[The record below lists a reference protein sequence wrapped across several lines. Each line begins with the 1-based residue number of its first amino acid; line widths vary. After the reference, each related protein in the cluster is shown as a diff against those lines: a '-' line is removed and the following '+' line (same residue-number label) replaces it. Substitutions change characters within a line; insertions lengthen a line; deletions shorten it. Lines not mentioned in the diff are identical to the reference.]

1 VKIHIVQKGD
11 TLWKIAKK
19 YGVNF
24 EELKQMN
31 TQLSNPDMIMPGMKI
46 KVPTGGGMVKKEA
59 PITGKP
65 EAKINMGTK
74 KEMPKEQP
82 IALAPKEAP
91 KKEMPIEQPPKMEE
105 QIEPIAEAPKK
116 PFTPKMPQP
125 IIPEIDI
132 NNYYM
137 MNMANL
143 SVQPQQPAKPVPKP
157 PKPVK
162 EEVKPKQIAP
172 AELQSQAP
180 PQFPMQPKQLPP
192 ETKPLPEVKPLQ
204 EMKPVKGVKPLPE
217 AHTDVPNFT
226 QGGGYEPM
234 NPMYPQNFYPYP
246 QATPGFGQQ
255 AGFAPQAPY
264 PQVQGAMTGAP
275 VMPTMPHGMMP
286 GVPGMGMQPFDDES
300 SSFMP
305 QTPMMPNQVMGAQNA
320 QMPMMPS
327 QVMGAQDA
335 QMPMMP
341 NQVMGAQDAQMPM
354 MPNQVMGAQDA
365 QMPMMPSQV
374 MGAQNA
380 QMPLMPTEVAG
391 VQDTPMYQAPMY
403 PYPPY
408 PAPLYPAGPVMPG
421 PGYCPPGY
429 PPMGMPQQ
437 MPYSPMPQVQGVM
450 DQMESPNMGNYQMP
464 LSPNQTL
471 GANYPAPAVQGVQDD
486 CGCGPTMTPYGA
498 GSGFAPGMP
507 PVYSPSYGQPMA
519 QQPYMNP
526 YGYGPSAYGMPR
538 GQNTNDDGNDE

>member
-24 EELKQMN
+24 EELKKMN

-46 KVPTGGGMVKKEA
+46 KVPTGGGMIKKEA

-91 KKEMPIEQPPKMEE
+91 KKEMPIEQPPKMKEK
-105 QIEPIAEAPKK
+105 IEPIAEAPKK
-116 PFTPKMPQP
+116 PFKPKMPQP
-125 IIPEIDI
+125 MIPEIDI
-132 NNYYM
+132 NHYYM

-157 PKPVK
+157 LKPIK
-162 EEVKPKQIAP
+162 EEVKPKQLAP
-172 AELQSQAP
+172 SQSA
-180 PQFPMQPKQLPP
+180 PQFPLQPKQLPA
-192 ETKPLPEVKPLQ
+192 EMTLPEVKPLP
-204 EMKPVKGVKPLPE
+204 EMKPIKGVKPLPE
-217 AHTDVPNFT
+217 VNAAVPNFT

-246 QATPGFGQQ
+246 QATPGFGQPT
-255 AGFAPQAPY
+255 GFAPQAPY
-264 PQVQGAMTGAP
+264 PQVQGTMTGAP
-275 VMPTMPHGMMP
+275 AMPTMPYGMMP

-305 QTPMMPNQVMGAQNA
+305 Q
-320 QMPMMPS
+320 MPMMPG

-354 MPNQVMGAQDA
+354 MPNQVMGAQ
-365 QMPMMPSQV
+365 V
-374 MGAQNA
+374 A
-380 QMPLMPTEVAG
+380 QMPLMPQEVAG
-391 VQDTPMYQAPMY
+391 VQDAPMYQAPMY

-408 PAPLYPAGPVMPG
+408 PAPLFPCGPVMPG
-421 PGYCPPGY
+421 PGYFPPGY
-429 PPMGMPQQ
+429 PPMGMTQQ

-450 DQMESPNMGNYQMP
+450 DQMESPSMGNHQMP
-464 LSPNQTL
+464 LTP
-471 GANYPAPAVQGVQDD
+471 NYPAPAVQGVQD
-486 CGCGPTMTPYGA
+486 CGCGGPAMSPYGM

-507 PVYSPSYGQPMA
+507 PVYAPSFGQPMA
-519 QQPYMNP
+519 QPPYMNP

-538 GQNTNDDGNDE
+538 GQNTNDGNEE